1 MAVRIRLK
9 KMGRKHQPSFRIVA
23 ADVRCKRD
31 GKVLEE
37 LGHYDPLAKDKEK
50 QVVMQRERVQY
61 WLSVGAQPSETVAGM
76 IKRAKIT

>member
-1 MAVRIRLK
+1 MAVRLRLK
-9 KMGRKHQPSFRIVA
+9 KMGRRHQPSFRIVA
-23 ADVRCKRD
+23 ADARSKRD

-37 LGHYDPLAKDKEK
+37 IGYYDPLAKDEDK
-50 QVVMQRERVQY
+50 QVVLQRERVQY